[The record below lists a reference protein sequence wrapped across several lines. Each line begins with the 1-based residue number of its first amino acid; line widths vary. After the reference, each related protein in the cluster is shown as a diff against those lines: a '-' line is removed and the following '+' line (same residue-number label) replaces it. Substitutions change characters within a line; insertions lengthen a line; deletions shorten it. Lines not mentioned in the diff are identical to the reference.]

1 MKRLVDWVLLTSTFT
16 ACCAMVLCMATE
28 RLVNDIQIPLFNQL
42 DILVFGCTLLVY
54 NVHQA
59 IKKRQSSAVGL
70 PALTV
75 YHRQAYTAMSVLGLL
90 IALQGLPAL
99 SERMI
104 SIFLTLGLISF
115 AYSLP
120 LLPFKNKRRLRDF
133 GWMKILSLAGVWTI
147 VTSVLPMLYWQRHVA
162 DYPFEIIIRFL
173 FIFSLCIIFDIRDLK
188 TDIASNIN
196 TFPRI
201 VGLQNSY
208 RVINIV
214 LVLFVL
220 AGIAQYIRHP
230 LWYRIMA
237 VIVTAILTRFVAEY
251 LKKVT
256 SERAYL
262 IYADGLMFVYALLVL
277 LF

>member
-220 AGIAQYIRHP
+220 AGIAQYIRYP

>member
-59 IKKRQSSAVGL
+59 IKKRQSSVVGL